1 MPLLPKILQMWEN
14 LLFSLDTENIEWK
27 NAKQLD
33 LFSIILQ
40 VIFFN
45 PLKKSPETNW
55 KFLQYEERKFTPMVN
70 LSPLL
75 GKFVG
80 SMTPTL

>member
-14 LLFSLDTENIEWK
+14 LLFSLDTENIEWI
-27 NAKQLD
+27 NVKQLD

-45 PLKKSPETNW
+45 PLKKSP
-55 KFLQYEERKFTPMVN
+55 
-70 LSPLL
+70 
-75 GKFVG
+75 
-80 SMTPTL
+80 